1 MSGLEVVG
9 IILGA
14 FPLAI
19 SGMEHYEET
28 KKVANTFFKIRRAHR
43 KDLGKVKD
51 CQLKFRLNMKE
62 LLLPLLT
69 DDVVTTMEYEQLLAK
84 PGGPGWQ
91 EEHVEESLAERLGE
105 CYERYI
111 EILKEMEE
119 TMVLLCKATK
129 VDDEQFKTILQTQ
142 NVCGPRIRDTVL
154 GRPCRKPSARGL
166 EPTTYRHILT

>member
-1 MSGLEVVG
+1 MSGLEIVG
-9 IILGA
+9 VILGA

-91 EEHVEESLAERLGE
+91 EEHVEESLAERLGD
-105 CYERYI
+105 CHERYI

-142 NVCGPRIRDTVL
+142 NVSGPRNLRLCTWQTLSSPISEMT
-154 GRPCRKPSARGL
+154 
-166 EPTTYRHILT
+166 